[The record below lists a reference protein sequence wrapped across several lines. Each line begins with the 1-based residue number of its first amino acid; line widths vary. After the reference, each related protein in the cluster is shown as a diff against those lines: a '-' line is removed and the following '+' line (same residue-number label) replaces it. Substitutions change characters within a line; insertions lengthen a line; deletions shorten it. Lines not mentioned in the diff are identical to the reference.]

1 MSNVQ
6 FAGLDLEAGET
17 ALREYPFLRARLA
30 AGRSAPM
37 GRHPRE
43 RCRRAPRLEQ
53 GRSRWLAPSV

>member
-37 GRHPRE
+37 GRHPRK
-43 RCRRAPRLEQ
+43 RYSAPRLER